1 MEKDFVTA
9 MEFQNM
15 FNALE
20 SDCAGSP
27 ILSETLDRIYP
38 ALTDGNT
45 SRIED
50 ILSEI
55 WRWDVTPANEPD
67 FEYFSERVHELLHIV
82 HDEILMA

>member
-1 MEKDFVTA
+1 

-38 ALTDGNT
+38 ALVEGSTGRVD
-45 SRIED
+45 D

-67 FEYFSERVHELLHIV
+67 FEYFSERVHELLYIV
-82 HDEILMA
+82 HDEILMT

>member
-1 MEKDFVTA
+1 

-27 ILSETLDRIYP
+27 ILSKTLDRIYP
-38 ALTDGNT
+38 ALLEGNT
-45 SRIED
+45 SRIDD

-55 WRWDVTPANEPD
+55 WRWDVIPANEPD
-67 FEYFSERVHELLHIV
+67 FEYFSERVHELLYIV